1 MFHDHEL
8 DAGRLAAALGLSP
21 RYVHKILARE
31 GTTYGREL
39 VRVRLDRAAA
49 MLRDRRF
56 DELSIAE
63 IGWRCGFCDPSHF
76 SKRFRD
82 AFGHAPGAYRG
93 GARAALE

>member
-1 MFHDHEL
+1 MS
-8 DAGRLAAALGLSP
+8 AILGISP
-21 RYVHKILARE
+21 RYLHKILARE

-39 VRVRLDRAAA
+39 IRVRLERAAA

-56 DELSIAE
+56 DELSISE

-82 AFGHAPGAYRG
+82 AHDQAPGAYRAT
-93 GARAALE
+93 ARAAVELRLAS